1 MRVLYYNDEDFN
13 LKLNKSSNQIEG
25 DFFNSEFCRR
35 TFLADNPFSPKKEV
49 YCS

>member
-25 DFFNSEFCRR
+25 DFFNSSDKQA
-35 TFLADNPFSPKKEV
+35 ADV
-49 YCS
+49 TDT